1 MCAVIY
7 EVWQG
12 TTKYISS
19 PVANVVF
26 STSVEL
32 PMVTI
37 CNKLRLGPLP
47 ANLTRK
53 DLMDGKFY
61 PDDLSLIDDIDETIE
76 RAMNEYNYF
85 LNLTGNN
92 HLYDKNKPNCYYSL
106 SYKYLMII

>member
-92 HLYDKNKPNCYYSL
+92 HLHDKKKPNGC
-106 SYKYLMII
+106 